1 MAQAKPT
8 LRFAA
13 VFSDKDI
20 RADMVRM
27 LAKDIAADFTVEPF
41 FNASL
46 FKQGTELVALQ
57 RDNLEMGNIAP
68 QDISKQIPAW
78 SILTSAYLFRDA
90 GHLKRLLDGELG
102 AQFKKQAEEQ
112 VKVKILGPTFFGTR
126 QVGLKPN
133 KKINTPADLAGIKLR
148 MPPGDAWQ
156 LLGRSLGANPTPMAY
171 AEVYT
176 GLQTGAI
183 DGQDNPLPNVQNMK
197 FYEVMSQIVL
207 TSHLVGYDLLCMNL
221 KTWNAMARRGRS
233 PSRPRSTRRSPGAR
247 PSTRSARRS
256 SPTASASRACRSTP
270 DQTRFRAHAQK
281 VYLASDEAKEWP
293 KGLLEKDQRAEVAP
307 QCHCGSGRLAAPPG
321 GERRRGPARGDVPRL
336 HRTDRVPLSLQFPDR
351 LDLRADGRHA
361 GCGWCSGARRSC
373 WRQARRSAS
382 ICSTARRPARA
393 HRDGIVFRRRVVI
406 LYGSRSGELSYVS
419 FMKVEKP
426 PTSRSAWTGCSRST
440 RLPRA
445 RSGRYLWL
453 LWQLL
458 RGQDPEAPTRPGE
471 LGL

>member
-1 MAQAKPT
+1 MKHAIDRRTALKAGAALAASAAVPVPGMAQAKPT

-20 RADMVRM
+20 RATMM
-27 LAKDIAADFTVEPF
+27 QAFAKGVENDFKVDLF
-41 FNASL
+41 LNASL

-90 GHLKRLLDGELG
+90 NHLSAFWSGDLG
-102 AQFKKQAEEQ
+102 AQYKKQAEEQ
-112 VKVKILGPTFFGTR
+112 VKIKILGPTFFGTR

-133 KKINTPADLAGIKLR
+133 KKISTPADLAGVKLR

-207 TSHLVGYDLLCMNL
+207 TSHLVGYDLLAVNL
-221 KTWNAMARRGRS
+221 KTWNGMPPARQKAFQAAADNAMAW
-233 PSRPRSTRRSPGAR
+233 STAEHLKREVELADSFRKQGLQVYV
-247 PSTRSARRS
+247 
-256 SPTASASRACRSTP
+256 P
-270 DQTRFRAHAQK
+270 DQNAFRAHAQK

-293 KGLLEKDQRAEVAP
+293 KGMLEKINA
-307 QCHCGSGRLAAPPG
+307 L
-321 GERRRGPARGDVPRL
+321 
-336 HRTDRVPLSLQFPDR
+336 
-351 LDLRADGRHA
+351 
-361 GCGWCSGARRSC
+361 
-373 WRQARRSAS
+373 
-382 ICSTARRPARA
+382 
-393 HRDGIVFRRRVVI
+393 
-406 LYGSRSGELSYVS
+406 
-419 FMKVEKP
+419 K
-426 PTSRSAWTGCSRST
+426 
-440 RLPRA
+440 
-445 RSGRYLWL
+445 
-453 LWQLL
+453 
-458 RGQDPEAPTRPGE
+458 
-471 LGL
+471 